1 MTEARMP
8 EAELIESQM
17 IGATVRV
24 LVNGQPATFPAD
36 TTLGAVITHVRPS
49 RTGIAA
55 SVGDAVVPRA
65 EWDSRPL
72 RDGDEIEI
80 LTAVQGG

>member
-1 MTEARMP
+1 MTDA
-8 EAELIESQM
+8 AAS
-17 IGATVRV
+17 VRSV
-24 LVNGQPATFPAD
+24 QVTLNGQLETFPAD
-36 TTLGAVITHVRPS
+36 TTLGALIAHIRPS

-55 SVGDAVVPRA
+55 SVGDTVVPRA

-72 RDGDEIEI
+72 CEGDEIEI